1 MNKQLVCSDGSFYI
15 RKDTNSIY
23 VQGTINGK
31 HYKKSIGKK
40 ATPLA
45 KKWMTKQ
52 DPMQVLLNIL
62 NIKDESND
70 DISFHDFGLRVLRSD
85 SYNRGI
91 QTQKEYER
99 ILDKVIAPYFEQ
111 FKFDDITALDL
122 LEFFNNVANRYSYDR
137 AKRTKNIL
145 CNILETAH
153 DEELMRKN
161 IVRSRAVQKH
171 QFKKTV
177 KTTQAYTVLEVKT
190 MLNKS
195 EGWLKVFLE
204 LSFKYGLR
212 TGEAMGLKW
221 DDFDLDRGFFKIQ
234 RSISKGVISES
245 SEVVHQNKNH
255 LREIYMFPETIDLLK
270 RFEVFRM
277 SKEWLFISKDGRPF
291 KESKTIS
298 DYHFKPFLSEINVKY
313 KTMYAMRRTYVSM
326 MRQSDKISLEDIQE
340 VVGHSKG
347 SRITDEHY
355 NLDCLGDK
363 HKQEKAK
370 NKADVF
376 NALIKIA

>member
-1 MNKQLVCSDGSFYI
+1 MVKQLVCSDGSFYI

-45 KKWMTKQ
+45 KKWIEKQ

-62 NIKDESND
+62 NIKDESNNH
-70 DISFHDFGLRVLRSD
+70 INFQDFGLRVLRSD

-99 ILDKVIAPYFEQ
+99 ILDRVIAPYFEK

-122 LEFFNNVANRYSYDR
+122 LEFFNSIADRYSYDR

-153 DEELMRKN
+153 DEELMKKN
-161 IVRSRAVQKH
+161 IVRARAVQKH

-177 KTTQAYTVLEVKT
+177 KTTQAYTVLEVKE

-221 DDFDLDRGFFKIQ
+221 GDFDLNRGFFKIQ
-234 RSISKGVISES
+234 RSISKGVITES

-255 LREIYMFPETIDLLK
+255 LREIYLFPETIDLLK
-270 RFEVFRM
+270 RFKTFRM

-291 KESKTIS
+291 KESKTIT
-298 DYHFKPFLSEINVKY
+298 DYHFKPFLEEIDIEY

-326 MRQSDKISLEDIQE
+326 MRQSEKVSLEDIQE
-340 VVGHSKG
+340 VVGHSIG

-376 NALIKIA
+376 NALIEIA

>member
-40 ATPLA
+40 ATPLT
-45 KKWMTKQ
+45 KKWMAKQ
-52 DPMQVLLNIL
+52 EPMQVLLKLL
-62 NIKDESND
+62 NIQDESND
-70 DISFHDFGLRVLRSD
+70 DISFQDFGLRVLRSD

-99 ILDKVIAPYFEQ
+99 ILDKVIAPYFKQ

-245 SEVVHQNKNH
+245 NEVVHQNKNH

-291 KESKTIS
+291 KESKTIV
-298 DYHFKPFLSEINVKY
+298 DYHFKPLLNEIGVEY

-326 MRQSDKISLEDIQE
+326 MRQSDKVSLEDIQE
-340 VVGHSKG
+340 VVGHAIG

-376 NALIKIA
+376 NALIHMA

>member
-1 MNKQLVCSDGSFYI
+1 MFKSLVCSDGSFYI

-40 ATPLA
+40 ATPLS
-45 KKWMTKQ
+45 KKWMEKQ
-52 DPMQVLLNIL
+52 EPMQVLLNIL
-62 NIKDESND
+62 NIADESNN
-70 DISFHDFGLRVLRSD
+70 DISLIDFGLRVLRSD

-99 ILDKVIAPYFEQ
+99 ILTRVIVPYFLE
-111 FKFDDITALDL
+111 FKFEDITSLDL
-122 LEFFNNVANRYSYDR
+122 LEFFNSVANKYSYDR

-153 DEELMRKN
+153 DEDLMKKN
-161 IVRSRAVQKH
+161 IVRARVVQKH

-177 KTTQAYTVLEVKT
+177 KTTQAYTVLEVKK
-190 MLNKS
+190 MLNKA
-195 EGWLKVFLE
+195 EGWLKIFLE
-204 LSFKYGLR
+204 ISIKYGLR

-221 DDFDLDRGFFKIQ
+221 DDFDLERGFFQIG
-234 RSISKGVISES
+234 RSITKGVMTDSTKVI
-245 SEVVHQNKNH
+245 HQNKNH
-255 LREIYMFPETIDLLK
+255 LREIFLFPETIILLK
-270 RFEVFRM
+270 RYKNFRP
-277 SKEWLFISKDGRPF
+277 SKEWLFISKDGKPF

-298 DYHFKPFLSEINVKY
+298 DYHFKPFLKEVEVTY
-313 KTMYAMRRTYVSM
+313 KTLYAMRRTYVSM
-326 MRQSDKISLEDIQE
+326 MRQSNKISLEDIQE

-363 HKQEKAK
+363 HKQEKARD
-370 NKADVF
+370 KADVF
-376 NALIKIA
+376 NALFEIA

>member
-1 MNKQLVCSDGSFYI
+1 MKNQLICSDGSFYT
-15 RKDTNSIY
+15 RKDSESIY

-40 ATPLA
+40 ATPLS
-45 KKWMTKQ
+45 KKWMEKQ
-52 DPMQVLLNIL
+52 DPIQVLLNIL
-62 NIKDESND
+62 NIKDESNNE
-70 DISFHDFGLRVLRSD
+70 ITFKDFGLRVLRSD

-99 ILDKVIAPYFEQ
+99 ILDKVISPYFES

-122 LEFFNNVANRYSYDR
+122 LEFFNSIANRYSYDR

-153 DEELMRKN
+153 DEELMKKN

-177 KTTQAYTVLEVKT
+177 KTTQAYTVLEVKE
-190 MLNKS
+190 MLSKS
-195 EGWLKVFLE
+195 EGWMKVFLE

-212 TGEAMGLKW
+212 TGETMGLKW
-221 DDFDLDRGFFKIQ
+221 IDFDLDRGFFKIQ
-234 RSISKGVISES
+234 RSISKGVITES

-270 RFEVFRM
+270 RFEMFRM

-291 KESKTIS
+291 KESKTIT
-298 DYHFKPFLSEINVKY
+298 DYHFRPFLEEIGVEY

-326 MRQSDKISLEDIQE
+326 MRQSEKVSLEDIQE
-340 VVGHSKG
+340 VVGHAIGSK
-347 SRITDEHY
+347 ITDEHY

-376 NALIKIA
+376 NALIEIA

>member
-40 ATPLA
+40 ATPLT
-45 KKWMTKQ
+45 KKWMAKQ
-52 DPMQVLLNIL
+52 EPMQVLLKLL
-62 NIKDESND
+62 NIQDESND
-70 DISFHDFGLRVLRSD
+70 DISFQDFGLRVLRSD

-99 ILDKVIAPYFEQ
+99 ILDKVIAPYFKQ

-177 KTTQAYTVLEVKT
+177 KTTQAYTVSEVKT

-245 SEVVHQNKNH
+245 NEVVHQNKNH

-291 KESKTIS
+291 KESKTIV
-298 DYHFKPFLSEINVKY
+298 DYHFKPLLNEIGVEY

-326 MRQSDKISLEDIQE
+326 MRQSDKVSLADIQE
-340 VVGHSKG
+340 VVGHAIG

-376 NALIKIA
+376 NALIHMA

>member
-1 MNKQLVCSDGSFYI
+1 MQKQLACSDGSFYI

-31 HYKKSIGKK
+31 HYKRSIGKK
-40 ATPLA
+40 ATALS
-45 KKWMTKQ
+45 KKWMQ
-52 DPMQVLLNIL
+52 RQEPMQVLLNIL
-62 NIKDESND
+62 DIKDESN
-70 DISFHDFGLRVLRSD
+70 IEITLIDFGLRVLRSD

-99 ILDKVIAPYFEQ
+99 ILYRVIAPYFEN
-111 FKFDDITALDL
+111 FKLEDITALDL
-122 LEFFNNVANRYSYDR
+122 LEFFNSIANRFSYDR

-153 DEELMRKN
+153 DEDLMTKN
-161 IVRSRAVQKH
+161 IVRARVVQKH
-171 QFKKTV
+171 QFKKTI
-177 KTTQAYTVLEVKT
+177 KTTQAYTISEVKN

-195 EGWLKVFLE
+195 EGWMRVFLE
-204 LSFKYGLR
+204 VSIKYGLR

-221 DDFDLDRGFFKIQ
+221 DDFDLERGFFKIR
-234 RSISKGVISES
+234 RSITKGVITDS

-255 LREIYMFPETIDLLK
+255 LREIYLFPETIDLLK
-270 RFEVFRM
+270 RFKHFRM
-277 SKEWLFISKDGRPF
+277 SKEWLFISKDGKPF

-298 DYHFKPFLSEINVKY
+298 DYHFRPFLEEIGIEY
-313 KTMYAMRRTYVSM
+313 KTMYAMRRTFVSM
-326 MRQSDKISLEDIQE
+326 MRQSEKISLEDIQE

-363 HKQEKAK
+363 HKQEKAR
-370 NKADVF
+370 NRADVF
-376 NALIKIA
+376 NAMVEIA

>member
-1 MNKQLVCSDGSFYI
+1 MFKNLVCSDGSFYI

-40 ATPLA
+40 ATPLS
-45 KKWMTKQ
+45 KKWMEKQ
-52 DPMQVLLNIL
+52 EPMQVLLNIL
-62 NIKDESND
+62 NIADESNN
-70 DISFHDFGLRVLRSD
+70 DISLIDFGLRVLRSD

-99 ILDKVIAPYFEQ
+99 ILDKVISPYFGQ
-111 FKFDDITALDL
+111 FTFDDITALDL
-122 LEFFNNVANRYSYDR
+122 LEFFNSIANRYSYDR

-153 DEELMRKN
+153 DEEVMKKN
-161 IVRSRAVQKH
+161 IVRARAVQKH

-177 KTTQAYTVLEVKT
+177 KTTQAYTVSEVKK
-190 MLNKS
+190 MLNES

-204 LSFKYGLR
+204 VSFKYGLR

-221 DDFDLDRGFFKIQ
+221 DDFDLDRGYFKIQ
-234 RSISKGVISES
+234 RSISKGVITES
-245 SEVVHQNKNH
+245 NEVIHQNKNH
-255 LREIYMFPETIDLLK
+255 LREIYLFPETIDLLK
-270 RFEVFRM
+270 RFEMFRM

-291 KESKTIS
+291 KESKTIT
-298 DYHFKPFLSEINVKY
+298 DYHFKPFLKEIDVEY

-340 VVGHSKG
+340 VVGHAIG

-376 NALIKIA
+376 NALIEIA

>member
-1 MNKQLVCSDGSFYI
+1 MNKQLDCSDGSFYI
-15 RKDTNSIY
+15 RKDTKTIY

-45 KKWMTKQ
+45 KKWMEKQ
-52 DPMQVLLNIL
+52 DPMQVLLNII
-62 NIKDESND
+62 NIKDESNND
-70 DISFHDFGLRVLRSD
+70 VSLRDFGLRVLRSD

-99 ILDKVIAPYFEQ
+99 ILDRVIVPFFEQ
-111 FKFDDITALDL
+111 FKFEDITALDL
-122 LEFFNNVANRYSYDR
+122 LEFFNSIAKQYSYDR

-153 DEELMRKN
+153 DEDLMKKN
-161 IVRSRAVQKH
+161 IVRARVVQKH

-177 KTTQAYTVLEVKT
+177 KTTQAYTVSEVKK
-190 MLNKS
+190 MLIES

-204 LSFKYGLR
+204 ISIKYGLR

-221 DDFDLDRGFFKIQ
+221 DDFDLERGFFKIQ
-234 RSISKGVISES
+234 RSITKGVITES

-255 LREIYMFPETIDLLK
+255 LREIYLFPETIDLLK
-270 RFEVFRM
+270 RFEMFRM
-277 SKEWLFISKDGRPF
+277 SKEWLFISKDGKPF
-291 KESKTIS
+291 KESKTIT
-298 DYHFKPFLSEINVKY
+298 DYHFKPFLKEIDVEY
-313 KTMYAMRRTYVSM
+313 KTLYAMRRTYVSM
-326 MRQSDKISLEDIQE
+326 MRQSNKVSLEDIQE

>member
-1 MNKQLVCSDGSFYI
+1 MFKQLACSDGSFYV
-15 RKDTNSIY
+15 RKDTKTIY

-31 HYKKSIGKK
+31 HYKKSLGKK
-40 ATPLA
+40 ATPLT
-45 KKWMTKQ
+45 KKWMEKQ
-52 DPMQVLLNIL
+52 DPMEVLLNIL
-62 NIKDESND
+62 NIKDESDNN
-70 DISFHDFGLRVLRSD
+70 ISFKDFGLRVLRSD

-99 ILDKVIAPYFEQ
+99 ILEKVIAPYFANFELG
-111 FKFDDITALDL
+111 DITALDL
-122 LEFFNNVANRYSYDR
+122 LEFFNSISKRYSYDR

-153 DEELMRKN
+153 DEELMKKN
-161 IVRSRAVQKH
+161 IVRARAVQKH

-177 KTTQAYTVLEVKT
+177 KTTQAYAVSEVKE
-190 MLNKS
+190 MLEKS

-204 LSFKYGLR
+204 LSIKYGLR

-221 DDFDLDRGFFKIQ
+221 DDFNLNRGFFKIQ
-234 RSISKGVISES
+234 RSITKGVITES
-245 SEVVHQNKNH
+245 SEVIHQNKNH
-255 LREIYMFPETIDLLK
+255 LREIYLFPDTIDLLK
-270 RFEVFRM
+270 RFETFRM
-277 SKEWLFISKDGRPF
+277 SKEWLFISKDGKPF
-291 KESKTIS
+291 KESKTIT
-298 DYHFKPFLSEINVKY
+298 DYHFKPFLEEIGIEY
-313 KTMYAMRRTYVSM
+313 KTLYAMRRTYVSM

-340 VVGHSKG
+340 VVGHAKG

-370 NKADVF
+370 NKASVF
-376 NALIKIA
+376 NALIEMA

>member
-1 MNKQLVCSDGSFYI
+1 MFKQLACSDGSFYI

-40 ATPLA
+40 ATPLT
-45 KKWMTKQ
+45 KKWMEKQ
-52 DPMQVLLNIL
+52 NPMQVLLNIL
-62 NIKDESND
+62 NIQDESENN
-70 DISFHDFGLRVLRSD
+70 ISFRDFGLRVLRSD

-99 ILDKVIAPYFEQ
+99 ILDKVIAPYFEN
-111 FKFDDITALDL
+111 FEMKDITALDL
-122 LEFFNNVANRYSYDR
+122 LEFFNSISKQYSYDR

-153 DEELMRKN
+153 DEELMKKN
-161 IVRSRAVQKH
+161 IVRVRAVQKH

-177 KTTQAYTVLEVKT
+177 KTTQAYTVSEVKM
-190 MLNKS
+190 MLEKS
-195 EGWLKVFLE
+195 EGWLKMFLE
-204 LSFKYGLR
+204 LSIKYGLR

-221 DDFDLDRGFFKIQ
+221 DDFDLRRGFFKIQ
-234 RSISKGVISES
+234 RSISKGVITES

-255 LREIYMFPETIDLLK
+255 LREIYLFPETIDLLK
-270 RFEVFRM
+270 RFEIFRM
-277 SKEWLFISKDGRPF
+277 SKEWLFISKDGKPF
-291 KESKTIS
+291 KESKTIT
-298 DYHFKPFLSEINVKY
+298 DYHFKPFLEEIGIEY
-313 KTMYAMRRTYVSM
+313 KTLYAMRRTYVSM

-340 VVGHSKG
+340 VVGHAKG

-370 NKADVF
+370 NKAGVF
-376 NALIKIA
+376 NALIQLA

>member
-1 MNKQLVCSDGSFYI
+1 MYKQLTYSDGSFYI
-15 RKDTNSIY
+15 RKDTNTIY

-31 HYKKSIGKK
+31 HYKRSIGKK
-40 ATPLA
+40 ATPLS
-45 KKWMTKQ
+45 KKWMKKQ
-52 DPMQVLLNIL
+52 DPIQVLLNIL
-62 NIKDESND
+62 NIKDESNN
-70 DISFHDFGLRVLRSD
+70 DISFQDFGLRVLRSD

-99 ILDKVIAPYFEQ
+99 ILDKVISPYFEN

-122 LEFFNNVANRYSYDR
+122 LEFFNSIANRYSYDR

-153 DEELMRKN
+153 DEELMKKN
-161 IVRSRAVQKH
+161 IVRARAVQKH
-171 QFKKTV
+171 QFKRTI
-177 KTTQAYTVLEVKT
+177 KTTQAYTVSEVKK
-190 MLNKS
+190 MLSES

-204 LSFKYGLR
+204 VSFKYGLR

-221 DDFDLDRGFFKIQ
+221 DDFDLNRGFFKIQ
-234 RSISKGVISES
+234 RSISKGVITES

-255 LREIYMFPETIDLLK
+255 LREIYLFPETIDLLK
-270 RFEVFRM
+270 RFEMFRM

-291 KESKTIS
+291 KESKTIT
-298 DYHFKPFLSEINVKY
+298 DYHFKPFLKEIDVEY

-340 VVGHSKG
+340 VVGHAIGSK
-347 SRITDEHY
+347 ITDEHY

-370 NKADVF
+370 DKADVF
-376 NALIKIA
+376 NALVQMA

>member
-1 MNKQLVCSDGSFYI
+1 MFKQLVCSDGSFYV

-31 HYKKSIGKK
+31 HYKRSIGKK
-40 ATPLA
+40 ATPLS
-45 KKWMTKQ
+45 KKWMEKQ

-62 NIKDESND
+62 NIKDESSN
-70 DISFHDFGLRVLRSD
+70 DISIQDFGLRVLRSD

-99 ILDKVIAPYFEQ
+99 ILEKVIAPYFEN
-111 FKFDDITALDL
+111 FKFNDITALDL
-122 LEFFNNVANRYSYDR
+122 LEFFNSIANRYSYDR

-153 DEELMRKN
+153 DEELMKKN
-161 IVRSRAVQKH
+161 IVRARAVQKH
-171 QFKKTV
+171 QFKKTI
-177 KTTQAYTVLEVKT
+177 KTTQAYTVSEVKT

-221 DDFDLDRGFFKIQ
+221 DDFNLNRGFFKIQ
-234 RSISKGVISES
+234 RSISKGIITES

-277 SKEWLFISKDGRPF
+277 SKEWLFISKDGKPF
-291 KESKTIS
+291 KESKTIT
-298 DYHFKPFLSEINVKY
+298 DYHFKPFLKEIDVEY
-313 KTMYAMRRTYVSM
+313 KTLYAMRRTYVSM
-326 MRQSDKISLEDIQE
+326 MRQSNKISLEDIQE

>member
-1 MNKQLVCSDGSFYI
+1 MNKQLDCSEGSFYI
-15 RKDTNSIY
+15 RKDTKSIY

-40 ATPLA
+40 ATPLS
-45 KKWMTKQ
+45 KKWMEKQ

-62 NIKDESND
+62 NIKDESNND
-70 DISFHDFGLRVLRSD
+70 VSLKDFGLRVLRSD

-99 ILDKVIAPYFEQ
+99 ILDRVIVPFFEQ
-111 FKFDDITALDL
+111 FKFEDITALDL
-122 LEFFNNVANRYSYDR
+122 LEFFNSIAKQYSYDR

-153 DEELMRKN
+153 DEDLMKKN
-161 IVRSRAVQKH
+161 IVRARVVQKH

-177 KTTQAYTVLEVKT
+177 KTTQAYTVVEVKK
-190 MLNKS
+190 MLIES

-204 LSFKYGLR
+204 ISIKYGLR

-221 DDFDLDRGFFKIQ
+221 DDFDLERGFFKIQ
-234 RSISKGVISES
+234 RSITKGVITES

-255 LREIYMFPETIDLLK
+255 LREIYLFPETIDLLK
-270 RFEVFRM
+270 RFEMFRM
-277 SKEWLFISKDGRPF
+277 SKEWLFISKDGKPF
-291 KESKTIS
+291 KESKTII
-298 DYHFKPFLSEINVKY
+298 DYHFKPFLKEIGVEY
-313 KTMYAMRRTYVSM
+313 KTLYAMRRTYVSM
-326 MRQSDKISLEDIQE
+326 MRQSNKISLEDIQE
-340 VVGHSKG
+340 VVGHAKG

>member
-1 MNKQLVCSDGSFYI
+1 MKNQLVCSDGSFYI
-15 RKDTNSIY
+15 RKDSNSIY

-40 ATPLA
+40 VTPLS
-45 KKWMTKQ
+45 KKWMEKQ
-52 DPMQVLLNIL
+52 DPIQVLLNIL
-62 NIKDESND
+62 NIKDESNNE
-70 DISFHDFGLRVLRSD
+70 ITFKDFGLRVLRSD

-99 ILDKVIAPYFEQ
+99 ILEKVISPYFKE
-111 FKFDDITALDL
+111 FKFDDITSLDL
-122 LEFFNNVANRYSYDR
+122 LEFFNSIANRYSYDR

-153 DEELMRKN
+153 DEELMKKN

-177 KTTQAYTVLEVKT
+177 KTTQAYTVLEVKD
-190 MLNKS
+190 MLTKS

-221 DDFDLDRGFFKIQ
+221 IDFDLDRGFFKIQ
-234 RSISKGVISES
+234 RSISKGVITES

-270 RFEVFRM
+270 RFEMFRM

-291 KESKTIS
+291 KESKTIT
-298 DYHFKPFLSEINVKY
+298 DYHFKPFLKEIEVEY

-326 MRQSDKISLEDIQE
+326 MRQSEKVSLEDIQE
-340 VVGHSKG
+340 VVGHAIGSK
-347 SRITDEHY
+347 ITDEHY

-376 NALIKIA
+376 NALIDIA

>member
-1 MNKQLVCSDGSFYI
+1 MFKQLACSDGSFYI

-31 HYKKSIGKK
+31 HYKKSISKK
-40 ATPLA
+40 ATPLT
-45 KKWMTKQ
+45 KKWMEKQ
-52 DPMQVLLNIL
+52 NPMQVLLNIL
-62 NIKDESND
+62 NIQDESENN
-70 DISFHDFGLRVLRSD
+70 ISFRDFGLRVLRSD

-99 ILDKVIAPYFEQ
+99 ILDRVIAPYFEN
-111 FKFDDITALDL
+111 FEMKDITALDL
-122 LEFFNNVANRYSYDR
+122 LEFFNSISKQYSYDR

-153 DEELMRKN
+153 DEELMKKN
-161 IVRSRAVQKH
+161 IIRARAVQKH

-177 KTTQAYTVLEVKT
+177 KTTQAYTVSEVKM
-190 MLNKS
+190 MLEKS

-204 LSFKYGLR
+204 LSIKYGLR

-221 DDFDLDRGFFKIQ
+221 NDFDLRRGFFKIQ
-234 RSISKGVISES
+234 RSITKGVITES

-255 LREIYMFPETIDLLK
+255 LREIYLFPETIDLLK
-270 RFEVFRM
+270 RFEIFRM
-277 SKEWLFISKDGRPF
+277 SKEWLFISKDGKPF
-291 KESKTIS
+291 KESKTIT
-298 DYHFKPFLSEINVKY
+298 DYHFKPFLEEIGIEY
-313 KTMYAMRRTYVSM
+313 KTLYAMRRTYVSM

-340 VVGHSKG
+340 VVGHAKG

-370 NKADVF
+370 NKAGVF
-376 NALIKIA
+376 NALIQLA

>member
-1 MNKQLVCSDGSFYI
+1 MVKQLVCSDGSFYI

-45 KKWMTKQ
+45 KKWIEKQ

-62 NIKDESND
+62 NIKDESNNE
-70 DISFHDFGLRVLRSD
+70 INFQDFGLRVLRSD

-99 ILDKVIAPYFEQ
+99 ILDRVIAPYFEK

-122 LEFFNNVANRYSYDR
+122 LEFFNSIADRYSYDR

-153 DEELMRKN
+153 DEELMKKN
-161 IVRSRAVQKH
+161 IVRARAVQKH

-177 KTTQAYTVLEVKT
+177 KTTQAYTVLEVKE

-221 DDFDLDRGFFKIQ
+221 GDFDLNRGFFKIQ
-234 RSISKGVISES
+234 RSISKGVITES

-255 LREIYMFPETIDLLK
+255 LREIYLFPETIDLLK
-270 RFEVFRM
+270 RFKTFRM

-291 KESKTIS
+291 KESKTIT
-298 DYHFKPFLSEINVKY
+298 DYHFKPFLEEIDIEY

-326 MRQSDKISLEDIQE
+326 MRQSEKVSLEDIQE
-340 VVGHSKG
+340 VVGHSIG

-376 NALIKIA
+376 NALIEIA

>member
-1 MNKQLVCSDGSFYI
+1 MFKQLACSDGSFYV
-15 RKDTNSIY
+15 RKDTKTIY

-31 HYKKSIGKK
+31 HYKKSLGKK
-40 ATPLA
+40 ATPLT
-45 KKWMTKQ
+45 KKWMEKQ
-52 DPMQVLLNIL
+52 DPMEVLLSIL
-62 NIKDESND
+62 NIKDESDNT
-70 DISFHDFGLRVLRSD
+70 ISFKDFGMRVLRSD

-99 ILDKVIAPYFEQ
+99 ILDKVIAPYFKNFEIG
-111 FKFDDITALDL
+111 DITALDL
-122 LEFFNNVANRYSYDR
+122 LEFFNSISKRYSYDR

-153 DEELMRKN
+153 DEELMKKN
-161 IVRSRAVQKH
+161 IVRARAVQKH

-177 KTTQAYTVLEVKT
+177 KTTQAYSVSEIKE
-190 MLNKS
+190 MLDKS

-204 LSFKYGLR
+204 LSIKYGLR

-221 DDFDLDRGFFKIQ
+221 DDFNLQRGFFKIQ
-234 RSISKGVISES
+234 RSISKGVITES
-245 SEVVHQNKNH
+245 SEVIHQNKNH
-255 LREIYMFPETIDLLK
+255 LREIYLFPETVDLLK
-270 RFEVFRM
+270 RFEMFRM
-277 SKEWLFISKDGRPF
+277 SKEWLFISKDGKPF
-291 KESKTIS
+291 KESKTIT
-298 DYHFKPFLSEINVKY
+298 DYHFKPFLEEIGIEY
-313 KTMYAMRRTYVSM
+313 KTLYAMRRTYVSM

-340 VVGHSKG
+340 VVGHAKG

-370 NKADVF
+370 NKASVF
-376 NALIKIA
+376 NALIEMA

>member
-1 MNKQLVCSDGSFYI
+1 MFKQLACSDGSFYI

-40 ATPLA
+40 ATPLT
-45 KKWMTKQ
+45 KKWMEKQ
-52 DPMQVLLNIL
+52 NPMQVLLNIL
-62 NIKDESND
+62 NIQDESENN
-70 DISFHDFGLRVLRSD
+70 ISFRDFGLRVLRSD

-99 ILDKVIAPYFEQ
+99 ILDKVIAPYFEH
-111 FKFDDITALDL
+111 FEIKDITALDL
-122 LEFFNNVANRYSYDR
+122 LEFFNSVASRYSYDR

-153 DEELMRKN
+153 DEELMKKN
-161 IVRSRAVQKH
+161 IIRTRVIQKH

-177 KTTQAYTVLEVKT
+177 KTTQAYTVSEVKV
-190 MLNKS
+190 MLEKS

-204 LSFKYGLR
+204 LSIKYGLR

-221 DDFDLDRGFFKIQ
+221 DDFDLQRGFFKIQ
-234 RSISKGVISES
+234 RSITKGIITES

-255 LREIYMFPETIDLLK
+255 LREIYLFPETIHLLR
-270 RFEVFRM
+270 RFKMFRM
-277 SKEWLFISKDGRPF
+277 SKEWLFISKDGKPF
-291 KESKTIS
+291 KESKTIT
-298 DYHFKPFLSEINVKY
+298 DYHFKPFLEEIGIEY
-313 KTMYAMRRTYVSM
+313 KTLYAMRRTYVSM
-326 MRQSDKISLEDIQE
+326 MRQSDKVSLEDIQE
-340 VVGHSKG
+340 VVGHAKG

-370 NKADVF
+370 NKAGVF
-376 NALIKIA
+376 NALIQLA

>member
-1 MNKQLVCSDGSFYI
+1 MFKPLACSDGSFYV
-15 RKDTNSIY
+15 RKDTKTIY

-31 HYKKSIGKK
+31 HYKKSLGKK
-40 ATPLA
+40 ATPLT
-45 KKWMTKQ
+45 KKWMEKQ
-52 DPMQVLLNIL
+52 DPMEVLLNIL
-62 NIKDESND
+62 NIKDESDNT
-70 DISFHDFGLRVLRSD
+70 ISFRDFGLRVLRSD

-99 ILDKVIAPYFEQ
+99 ILDKVIAPYFKNFEIA
-111 FKFDDITALDL
+111 DITALDL
-122 LEFFNNVANRYSYDR
+122 LEFFNSISKRYSYDR

-153 DEELMRKN
+153 DEELMKKN
-161 IVRSRAVQKH
+161 IVRARAVQKH

-177 KTTQAYTVLEVKT
+177 KKTQAYAVSEAKE
-190 MLNKS
+190 MLDKS

-204 LSFKYGLR
+204 LSIKYGLR

-221 DDFDLDRGFFKIQ
+221 DDFNLQRGFFKIQ
-234 RSISKGVISES
+234 RSISKGVITES
-245 SEVVHQNKNH
+245 SEVIHQNKNH
-255 LREIYMFPETIDLLK
+255 LREIYLFPETIDLLK
-270 RFEVFRM
+270 RFEMFRM
-277 SKEWLFISKDGRPF
+277 SKEWLFISKDGKPF
-291 KESKTIS
+291 KESKTIT
-298 DYHFKPFLSEINVKY
+298 DYHFKPFLEEIGIEY
-313 KTMYAMRRTYVSM
+313 KTLYAMRRTYVSM

-340 VVGHSKG
+340 VVGHAKG

-370 NKADVF
+370 NKASVF
-376 NALIKIA
+376 NALIEMA

>member
-1 MNKQLVCSDGSFYI
+1 MQKQLVCSDGSFYI
-15 RKDTNSIY
+15 RKDTNTIY

-31 HYKKSIGKK
+31 HYKRSIGKK

-45 KKWMTKQ
+45 RKWIKKQ
-52 DPMQVLLNIL
+52 EPMQVLSNIL
-62 NIKDESND
+62 NIKDESNNA
-70 DISFHDFGLRVLRSD
+70 IGFQDFGLRVLRSD

-99 ILDKVIAPYFEQ
+99 ILDRVIVPFFEQ
-111 FKFDDITALDL
+111 FKFEDITALDL
-122 LEFFNNVANRYSYDR
+122 LEFFNSIAKQYSYDR

-153 DEELMRKN
+153 DEELMKKN
-161 IVRSRAVQKH
+161 IVRARVVQKH
-171 QFKKTV
+171 QFKKTI
-177 KTTQAYTVLEVKT
+177 KTTQAYTVTEVKK
-190 MLNKS
+190 MLIES

-204 LSFKYGLR
+204 ISIKYGLR

-221 DDFDLDRGFFKIQ
+221 DDFDLERGFFKIQ
-234 RSISKGVISES
+234 RSITKGVITES

-255 LREIYMFPETIDLLK
+255 LREIYLFPETIDLLK
-270 RFEVFRM
+270 RFEMFRM

-291 KESKTIS
+291 KESKTIT
-298 DYHFKPFLSEINVKY
+298 DYHFRPFLEEIGVEY

-340 VVGHSKG
+340 VVGHSIG
-347 SRITDEHY
+347 SSITDEHY

-376 NALIKIA
+376 NALIHMA